1 MDSITTR
8 ERCKIPSAHHI
19 DDMKNL
25 ANKKVLSVMF
35 ILYLSLLS
43 GASYGEEQQE
53 KPRIS
58 SMVGV
63 NVEVSATNNRNI
75 VNVGLWL
82 AEQGLLTHV
91 GLYDIKP
98 KNESSIFGVDIGMG
112 YCNTGYYIWPFAE
125 IGVKVG
131 VGTGISNLQAELY
144 PKIGINIP
152 ITYQMSV
159 YVGYLYS
166 FSTEGRRKD
175 YSAAS
180 IGFVWAI
187 L

>member
-1 MDSITTR
+1 MVFTAKNIN
-8 ERCKIPSAHHI
+8 KIPGSRYI

-25 ANKKVLSVMF
+25 KNKIVLSVIF
-35 ILYLSLLS
+35 ILLLSLLP
-43 GASYGEEQQE
+43 GISYGEEQENKQ
-53 KPRIS
+53 RIS
-58 SMVGV
+58 GMAGV
-63 NVEVSATNNRNI
+63 NLEVSATSNRDI
-75 VNVGLWL
+75 VNFGLWL
-82 AEQGLLTHV
+82 AEQGLLTHA
-91 GLYDIKP
+91 GLYHIKP
-98 KNESSIFGVDIGMG
+98 KDESAVFGLDIGMG
-112 YCNTGYYIWPFAE
+112 YCDTRYYIWPFAE
-125 IGVKVG
+125 LGVKVG
-131 VGTGISNLQAELY
+131 VGSGITNLQAELY

-180 IGFVWAI
+180 VGFVWAI